1 MKVEFF
7 ADGSAES
14 PLVLLYGPDPN
25 DAATLSDALGGL
37 AQSIVTGVAV
47 HELPGFVSVDGCQLF
62 ASVARSDVGVK
73 MVASPA
79 VFDCALRRETWAH
92 VVGLLEPFF
101 HAPEGPG
108 TQFQYLDETGDV
120 RLLISTKRA
129 W

>member
-7 ADGSAES
+7 AHGSVES
-14 PLVLLYGPDPN
+14 PLLLLYGSDPN
-25 DAATLSDALGGL
+25 DAATLSHTFGDL
-37 AQSIVTGVAV
+37 AHASVTRVAV

-62 ASVARSDVGVK
+62 GSIARSDVGVK

-79 VFDCALRRETWAH
+79 VFDCALRPETWAN
-92 VVGLLEPFF
+92 VVGLLEPFS
-101 HAPEGPG
+101 HPSKARG
-108 TQFQYLDETGDV
+108 TQFQFLCDTGDV